1 VAVTR
6 TGTGAPEG
14 PTEAAATTSGPVRH
28 SWVEDVVAT
37 LIGTYIASLGVVLLH
52 TGEAVTGGTA
62 GLSLLL
68 SYATGQSFALLF
80 LAVNVPFLALGV
92 WKRGVGFGVRTLIS
106 IVLVGLWT
114 ELHPLMIEIVRIDRV
129 HGAVTGNLLIGLGM
143 LILFLH
149 NASMGGLNTL
159 ALLAQDLLGLRAGY
173 VQLAFDI
180 VIITAALTVTEP
192 AVVAAS
198 ALGAALLNLVL
209 IMNHRPGR
217 YVGG

>member
-1 VAVTR
+1 MAVTR
-6 TGTGAPEG
+6 TGAPDRAE
-14 PTEAAATTSGPVRH
+14 AATTSGPVRH

-37 LIGTYIASLGVVLLH
+37 LIGTYIAALGVVLLH

-92 WKRGVGFGVRTLIS
+92 WKRGVGFGVRTLVS

-114 ELHPLMIEIVRIDRV
+114 ELHPLMIEIVRVDRV

-143 LILFLH
+143 LILFRH

-180 VIITAALTVTEP
+180 VIITAALAVTPP

>member
-1 VAVTR
+1 MAVTR
-6 TGTGAPEG
+6 TGSPAGDAD
-14 PTEAAATTSGPVRH
+14 AATTSGPVRH

-37 LIGTYIASLGVVLLH
+37 LIGTYVASLGVVLLH
-52 TGEAVTGGTA
+52 AGEAVTGGTA

-92 WKRGVGFGVRTLIS
+92 WKRGLGFGVRTLIS

-114 ELHPLMIEIVRIDRV
+114 ELHPLMIEIVRIDRL

-143 LILFLH
+143 LILFRH

-180 VIITAALTVTEP
+180 VIITAALTVTPP

-198 ALGAALLNLVL
+198 AVGAALLNLVL